1 MQPTRII
8 GIETSSRTGSVALAE
23 GAGVL
28 AEAEFSTQ
36 TQHAREL
43 LPSLESLYA
52 QVGWPKGEADLCAVS
67 IGPGSF
73 TGLRVAVTF
82 ARHLALA
89 RAIKIVAVPTL
100 AVIAE
105 NCAAMTPPPSP
116 LAVILDAKRA
126 QVFAAVFEWRE
137 DGSPQRANRVEGD
150 RETADWQSADRAGG
164 RPTGAYQVIEPAHLT
179 TVHDLLSHRAAK
191 ITVTGEGIDY
201 HAEPLAASSARLT
214 DKKLWTPRAASVC
227 RLAHA
232 LAAAGTLTAPR
243 DLVPLYIRRPEAEE
257 LWEKRQSAT

>member
-23 GAGVL
+23 GADVL

-43 LPSLESLYA
+43 LPSLEALYA

-105 NCAAMTPPPSP
+105 NCAALTPPPSP
-116 LAVILDAKRA
+116 LAVILDAKRN

-137 DGSPQRANRVEGD
+137 SN
-150 RETADWQSADRAGG
+150 
-164 RPTGAYQVIEPAHLT
+164 YQMIEPAHLT
-179 TVHDLLSHRAAK
+179 TVHDLLSHRGAS
-191 ITVTGEGIDY
+191 ISVTGEGIDY
-201 HAEPLAASSARLT
+201 HAEPLAATGARLI
-214 DKKLWTPRAASVC
+214 DKNLWTPRAASVC
-227 RLAHA
+227 RLGSA
-232 LAAAGTLTAPR
+232 LALAGTLTAPR